1 MAGGDKATNKPA
13 ATITVRIQTSDFDIA
28 SEIAALTRDRADIGA
43 VVSFTGLC
51 RDEGGRLSA
60 LELEHYP
67 GMAER
72 AIRAIAEDAVKRF
85 NLSGIT
91 AVHRHGAIAPG
102 GNIVLVVACAS
113 HRQAAFDGASFL
125 MDFLKTDAPF
135 WKKEHLKAGGTGEWV
150 SAKDA
155 DDEAKARWRSK

>member
-1 MAGGDKATNKPA
+1 MTPETA
-13 ATITVRIQTSDFDIA
+13 ARPRVPVTVRIQSGDFDI
-28 SEIAALTRDRADIGA
+28 SDEIGALTTGRADIGA
-43 VVSFTGLC
+43 VASFTGLC

-72 AIRAIAEDAVKRF
+72 AIRAIAEEAVERF
-85 NLSGIT
+85 ELTGLT
-91 AVHRHGAIAPG
+91 AIHRYGKIAPG

-125 MDFLKTDAPF
+125 MDYLKTDAPF
-135 WKKEHLKAGGTGEWV
+135 WKKEHLKDGGAGEWV

-155 DDEAKARWRSK
+155 DDKAKARWRSKP